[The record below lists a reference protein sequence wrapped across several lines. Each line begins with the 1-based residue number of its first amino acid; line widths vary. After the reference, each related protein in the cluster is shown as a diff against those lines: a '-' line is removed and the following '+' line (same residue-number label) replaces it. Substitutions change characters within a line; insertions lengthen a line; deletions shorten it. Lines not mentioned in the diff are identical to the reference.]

1 MKTNVCNSGHG
12 SMIDHEHGV
21 DLNVIFFYFI
31 RIYKA

>member
-21 DLNVIFFYFI
+21 DLNLI
-31 RIYKA
+31 RIYEA